1 MMKKIKTLCG
11 VLALLCVG
19 MMPVSAQNVLK
30 FNADKK
36 FKIVQFTDV
45 HWVPGDSA
53 SEEAAE
59 RMNEVLD
66 VEKPDLVIYTGDLVF
81 GKPEKR
87 LMISA
92 LMTGVIRLFLI
103 VWLMIRRWL
112 ETVPSLLPVI
122 TRLRP
127 MSLWSC

>member
-1 MMKKIKTLCG
+1 MKKIKTLCG

-66 VEKPDLVIYTGDLVF
+66 VEKPDLVI
-81 GKPEKR
+81 
-87 LMISA
+87 IQ
-92 LMTGVIRLFLI
+92 VIWCLASRRARHCPKLWNLLFPA
-103 VWLMIRRWL
+103 VC
-112 ETVPSLLPVI
+112 LLP
-122 TRLRP
+122 
-127 MSLWSC
+127 

>member
-1 MMKKIKTLCG
+1 MKKIKTLCG

-81 GKPEKR
+81 GKPASEALSKALEPVVSRR
-87 LMISA
+87 LPFA
-92 LMTGVIRLFLI
+92 VTWGNHDD
-103 VWLMIRRWL
+103 
-112 ETVPSLLPVI
+112 E
-122 TRLRP
+122 
-127 MSLWSC
+127 

>member
-1 MMKKIKTLCG
+1 MKKIKTLCG

-53 SEEAAE
+53 S
-59 RMNEVLD
+59 
-66 VEKPDLVIYTGDLVF
+66 
-81 GKPEKR
+81 
-87 LMISA
+87 
-92 LMTGVIRLFLI
+92 
-103 VWLMIRRWL
+103 RR
-112 ETVPSLLPVI
+112 
-122 TRLRP
+122 
-127 MSLWSC
+127 

>member
-1 MMKKIKTLCG
+1 MKKIKTLCG

-59 RMNEVLD
+59 RMKYKISQHLLILYSLTEPSAV
-66 VEKPDLVIYTGDLVF
+66 LVI
-81 GKPEKR
+81 
-87 LMISA
+87 
-92 LMTGVIRLFLI
+92 
-103 VWLMIRRWL
+103 
-112 ETVPSLLPVI
+112 
-122 TRLRP
+122 LR
-127 MSLWSC
+127 

>member
-1 MMKKIKTLCG
+1 MKKIKTLCG

-66 VEKPDLVIYTGDLVF
+66 VEKPDLVIYTGGLASRRARHCL
-81 GKPEKR
+81 K
-87 LMISA
+87 LWN
-92 LMTGVIRLFLI
+92 LLFPA
-103 VWLMIRRWL
+103 VC
-112 ETVPSLLPVI
+112 LLP
-122 TRLRP
+122 
-127 MSLWSC
+127 

>member
-45 HWVPGDSA
+45 HWVPETLPRKKRR
-53 SEEAAE
+53 SE
-59 RMNEVLD
+59 
-66 VEKPDLVIYTGDLVF
+66 
-81 GKPEKR
+81 
-87 LMISA
+87 
-92 LMTGVIRLFLI
+92 
-103 VWLMIRRWL
+103 
-112 ETVPSLLPVI
+112 
-122 TRLRP
+122 
-127 MSLWSC
+127 